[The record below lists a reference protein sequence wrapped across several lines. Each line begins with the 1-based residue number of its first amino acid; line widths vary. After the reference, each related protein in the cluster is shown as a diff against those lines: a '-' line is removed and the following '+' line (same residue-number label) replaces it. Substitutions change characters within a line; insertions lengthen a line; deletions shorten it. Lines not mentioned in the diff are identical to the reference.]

1 MNKNLKKFFRAL
13 TSFTQF
19 DYKLIVELDKY
30 ANEEI
35 YSEYKKAKDLIEVSN
50 LLKSEWNEDT
60 FVLLSNYF
68 ADLTYKNPLDRTLI
82 SDVFSKLSELG
93 LFETIKYI
101 NESQCFGTYTKLFTV
116 AIINRY
122 TFKNFSLFVT
132 INSSNYRCLE
142 TSFKKEESFNRF
154 INKLIEK
161 AKEHHYENPLL
172 TLDEIKIRIDSLPKA
187 LVDFLNIEEVRIFG
201 SYARNEQTVNSDY
214 DFLAITND
222 VNHDD
227 DLTRSL
233 LGKYFEENF
242 GEHFDIV
249 AIDINQKTL
258 NPFEF
263 VVLLNS
269 KEIKRFGVI

>member
-30 ANEEI
+30 ANDEI
-35 YSEYKKAKDLIEVSN
+35 ISDYKKAKDLIEVSK
-50 LLKSEWNEDT
+50 LLKSEWSEDT
-60 FVLLSNYF
+60 IILLSNYF
-68 ADLTYKNPLDRTLI
+68 ANLTYKNPVDRPLA
-82 SDVFSKLSELG
+82 SNVFLKLNELG

-122 TFKNFSLFVT
+122 TFKNFSLFIT

-142 TSFKKEESFNRF
+142 TSLKKEESFNKF
-154 INKLIEK
+154 ICKLVKK
-161 AKEHHYENPLL
+161 AKKHYYENPIL
-172 TLDEIKIRIDSLPKA
+172 TLEEIKSRVGLLPKS
-187 LVDFLNIEEVRIFG
+187 LVDFFNIVEVRIFG
-201 SYARNEQTVNSDY
+201 SYARNEQTINSDY
-214 DFLAITND
+214 DFLIITNNANND
-222 VNHDD
+222 N
-227 DLTRSL
+227 DLTRAL

-249 AIDINQKTL
+249 AIDINQKAL

>member
-172 TLDEIKIRIDSLPKA
+172 TLDKIKIRIDSLPKA
-187 LVDFLNIEEVRIFG
+187 LVGFLNIEEVRIFG
-201 SYARNEQTVNSDY
+201 FYARNEQTVNSDY

>member
-1 MNKNLKKFFRAL
+1 MSQN
-13 TSFTQF
+13 
-19 DYKLIVELDKY
+19 
-30 ANEEI
+30 
-35 YSEYKKAKDLIEVSN
+35 DL
-50 LLKSEWNEDT
+50 L
-60 FVLLSNYF
+60 Y
-68 ADLTYKNPLDRTLI
+68 
-82 SDVFSKLSELG
+82 
-93 LFETIKYI
+93 TII
-101 NESQCFGTYTKLFTV
+101 QEF
-116 AIINRY
+116 
-122 TFKNFSLFVT
+122 
-132 INSSNYRCLE
+132 NSSKADMSPTKV
-142 TSFKKEESFNRF
+142 TSQDMGYIFEE
-154 INKLIEK
+154 LIRKFSES
-161 AKEHHYENPLL
+161 Y
-172 TLDEIKIRIDSLPKA
+172 DEQAGAHFRIDSLPKA

-214 DFLAITND
+214 DFLVVTND

-263 VVLLNS
+263 VVLLSS

>member
-30 ANEEI
+30 ANEDKI
-35 YSEYKKAKDLIEVSN
+35 PNYNKAKNIIKISE

-60 FVLLSNYF
+60 FISLSNYF
-68 ADLTYKNPLDRTLI
+68 ADLSYKNPIDKSLASNVL
-82 SDVFSKLSELG
+82 SKLSELG
-93 LFETIKYI
+93 LYETVKYI
-101 NESQCFGTYTKLFTV
+101 NESQCFGTHTKLFTV
-116 AIINRY
+116 LIINRY
-122 TFKNFSLFVT
+122 TFKNYSLFIT
-132 INSSNYRCLE
+132 INSSNYKFLE
-142 TSFKKEESFNRF
+142 NAFKKEESFNKF

-161 AKEHHYENPLL
+161 AKKHYYENPIL
-172 TLDEIKIRIDSLPKA
+172 TLDEIKTKIDLLPTSL
-187 LVDFLNIEEVRIFG
+187 VEFLNIEEVRIFG

-214 DFLAITND
+214 DFLVITND
-222 VNHDD
+222 INHDD
-227 DLTRSL
+227 DLTRAL

-249 AIDINQKTL
+249 AVDINQKTL

-263 VVLLNS
+263 VVLLDS
-269 KEIKRFGVI
+269 KEIKKFGVI

>member
-35 YSEYKKAKDLIEVSN
+35 HSEYKKAKDLIEVSN

-101 NESQCFGTYTKLFTV
+101 NESQCFGTHTKLFTV

-122 TFKNFSLFVT
+122 TFKNFSLFIT
-132 INSSNYRCLE
+132 INSSNYKFLE

-214 DFLAITND
+214 DFLVVTND